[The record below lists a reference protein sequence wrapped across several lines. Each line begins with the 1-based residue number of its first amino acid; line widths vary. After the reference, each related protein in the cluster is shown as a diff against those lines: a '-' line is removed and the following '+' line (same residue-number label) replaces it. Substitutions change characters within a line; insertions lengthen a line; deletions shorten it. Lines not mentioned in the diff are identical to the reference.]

1 MLLTFA
7 TFAIASWATSTVTV
21 QAGSVPP
28 AGQLPPAVAEVT
40 VLARIWLPVSGLFTV
55 TENVITADAP
65 TARFPAQVRLG
76 LAKVTV
82 PAVAAAPV
90 L

>member
-1 MLLTFA
+1 M
-7 TFAIASWATSTVTV
+7 
-21 QAGSVPP
+21 
-28 AGQLPPAVAEVT
+28 AEVT

-65 TARFPAQVRLG
+65 TARFPVQVRLG

-82 PAVAAAPV
+82 PAVAAASP